1 MPCLAGLPDDLEVS
15 SMAQS
20 EAARCN
26 REVPMT
32 DDYRRKRNTA
42 GGVAVI
48 LATGLAALGEAT
60 FFDGSFANTFLAV
73 LTFGLV
79 LGGAFALWRFVARHG
94 DEIGEARFD
103 TRNKDE
109 HP

>member
-1 MPCLAGLPDDLEVS
+1 
-15 SMAQS
+15 
-20 EAARCN
+20 
-26 REVPMT
+26 MT

-48 LATGLAALGEAT
+48 LATGVAALGEAS

-79 LGGAFALWRFVARHG
+79 LGGAFALWRFVSRHG

-109 HP
+109 QQP